1 MAELEVFA
9 GARGVLR
16 RAQRP
21 LHLLD
26 LQLQG
31 VERAEDLLHA
41 VRIVHVL
48 LALCVVHQLA
58 GVDVPPGPGRL
69 DWQGLD
75 DLARGALGVEEG
87 SGGWG
92 RAGPTARAAAAGTCP
107 SQHGLL
113 PFPMSLEHSTRPCR
127 PCPVLPDPCPT
138 HACVHTH
145 ACIHTC
151 SHRGRWVCTHTHV
164 CVLTLLLFPTRLPR
178 PRCPGLTC
186 VQGQAPPHHTSHT
199 VQNVLGSNHTNILP
213 TILSALG
220 DPPPNSRVLRGY
232 SLVGQGVLAG
242 LPHPSG
248 QLDPAEKEKR
258 ISHGH

>member
-1 MAELEVFA
+1 MPSQAWVPATARSVRPQARGRPTIGEVGVAELEVFA

-21 LHLLD
+21 LHLLN

-92 RAGPTARAAAAGTCP
+92 RAG
-107 SQHGLL
+107 
-113 PFPMSLEHSTRPCR
+113 SLALHIQS
-127 PCPVLPDPCPT
+127 LILDQN
-138 HACVHTH
+138 
-145 ACIHTC
+145 HTC
-151 SHRGRWVCTHTHV
+151 S
-164 CVLTLLLFPTRLPR
+164 
-178 PRCPGLTC
+178 
-186 VQGQAPPHHTSHT
+186 QA
-199 VQNVLGSNHTNILP
+199 
-213 TILSALG
+213 
-220 DPPPNSRVLRGY
+220 
-232 SLVGQGVLAG
+232 
-242 LPHPSG
+242 
-248 QLDPAEKEKR
+248 
-258 ISHGH
+258 